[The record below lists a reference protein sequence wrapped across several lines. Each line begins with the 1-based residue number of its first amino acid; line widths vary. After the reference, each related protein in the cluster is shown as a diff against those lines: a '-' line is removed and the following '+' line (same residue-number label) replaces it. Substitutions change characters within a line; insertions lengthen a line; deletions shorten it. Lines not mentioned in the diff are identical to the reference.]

1 MEDTIRMTKTNLKVN
16 HIKIENLYKSMFSDV
31 KNTSINI
38 EEDRVEIIHLDESNQ
53 DPAIIDLQETEIG
66 YVINYWDGYSLSESE
81 ETVDLIQALKIYK
94 RYAKKMAKNL
104 KRFN

>member
-1 MEDTIRMTKTNLKVN
+1 
-16 HIKIENLYKSMFSDV
+16 MFSDV

-81 ETVDLIQALKIYK
+81 ETTDLIQALKIYK

>member
-1 MEDTIRMTKTNLKVN
+1 MEDIIRMTKTNLKAN

>member
-1 MEDTIRMTKTNLKVN
+1 
-16 HIKIENLYKSMFSDV
+16 MFLDV
-31 KNTSINI
+31 KNTSINL

-81 ETVDLIQALKIYK
+81 ETTDLIQALKIYK

>member
-1 MEDTIRMTKTNLKVN
+1 
-16 HIKIENLYKSMFSDV
+16 MFSDV
-31 KNTSINI
+31 RNTSISL
-38 EEDRVEIIHLDESNQ
+38 EDDRVEIIHLDESNQ
-53 DPAIIDLQETEIG
+53 DPAIIDLKETEIG

-81 ETVDLIQALKIYK
+81 ETIDLIQALKIYK

>member
-1 MEDTIRMTKTNLKVN
+1 
-16 HIKIENLYKSMFSDV
+16 MFSDV

-104 KRFN
+104 KRFNV

>member
-1 MEDTIRMTKTNLKVN
+1 MTKTNLKAN

>member
-1 MEDTIRMTKTNLKVN
+1 
-16 HIKIENLYKSMFSDV
+16 MFSDV
-31 KNTSINI
+31 KNTKINI

>member
-1 MEDTIRMTKTNLKVN
+1 MTKTNLKAN

-81 ETVDLIQALKIYK
+81 ETIDLIQALKIYK

>member
-1 MEDTIRMTKTNLKVN
+1 MTKTNLKAN
-16 HIKIENLYKSMFSDV
+16 HIKIENLYKSMFLDV
-31 KNTSINI
+31 KNTSINL

-81 ETVDLIQALKIYK
+81 ETTDLIQALKIYK

>member
-1 MEDTIRMTKTNLKVN
+1 MTKTNLKAN

-104 KRFN
+104 KRFNV

>member
-1 MEDTIRMTKTNLKVN
+1 MIKINLKAN

-31 KNTSINI
+31 PNTSLNFQD
-38 EEDRVEIIHLDESNQ
+38 DRVEIVHTDKNNQ

-66 YVINYWDGYSLSESE
+66 YVINYWDGYSLSETQ
-81 ETVDLIQALKIYK
+81 ETIDVIKALKIYK

-104 KRFN
+104 KKFSDHI

>member
-1 MEDTIRMTKTNLKVN
+1 
-16 HIKIENLYKSMFSDV
+16 MFSDV